1 MQRLLALTIL
11 LFICSTSFGQ
21 IDSAKTKFII
31 IGTIHTG
38 NKYFNH
44 RTLYKILVKL
54 NPDIILWE
62 QSTKFERVFGLRTAN
77 FLKIW
82 NPGIEQLA
90 LQKYSRLNRSIQI
103 LPFDTTIPSRKH
115 YLKNLVLVRDSF
127 NDRLYNAKKS
137 ISDSIIYA
145 DFAHKYNLYYSF
157 IDTSTLSRINQGDII
172 DQSRELHYEEE
183 EVILP
188 LGRKYI
194 SDSLVVNKFASEIQF
209 WNDRNEHMMNEII
222 KYSKQ
227 FADKRIII
235 LTGLNHKYYLLDKLK
250 DRKGSDVRI
259 IDFFDN

>member
-1 MQRLLALTIL
+1 MRSLLILIFILWRLSPL
-11 LFICSTSFGQ
+11 FGQ
-21 IDSAKTKFII
+21 IKSNETEIII
-31 IGTIHTG
+31 IGTIHDG
-38 NKYFNH
+38 NKSFNH

-103 LPFDTTIPSRKH
+103 LPIDTTIPSRKH
-115 YLKNLVLVRDSF
+115 YIKNLELVWDTF
-127 NDRLYNAKKS
+127 HDRLYNAKKS

-145 DFAHKYNLYYSF
+145 DFAHKNNLYYSF
-157 IDTSTLSRINQGDII
+157 IETSTLSRINQGDII
-172 DQSRELHYEEE
+172 DQSRELKYLEE

-194 SDSLVVNKFASEIQF
+194 SDSLVVNKFASEIQY
-209 WNDRNEHMMNEII
+209 WKDRNEHMNNEIM

-250 DRKGSDVRI
+250 GRKGSDVRI
-259 IDFFDN
+259 IEFFDN